1 MKKYTFLIVVML
13 ATLSVLAQNRQQ
25 IRPDWLL
32 YKPVAGNSTYE
43 YVVEHG
49 VGLTES
55 AAHEEAITRIH
66 QYYTRRLGQG
76 INSTDTGVVL
86 QNETYNIPFRKVCE
100 YTEKEKDGTYIVYVL
115 CQVAVRGDVVPRFDE
130 YTSCNSIR
138 EYKNYLQKKNI
149 TATVASVFVP
159 GAGQMIKG
167 HYGSGVATLLGEVSL
182 ISGAVTS
189 YYIAQNQRDIMN
201 SFDVSSSSYNTAY
214 KNYKVCRT
222 TYITCLSTAGA
233 LYVYNLIR
241 TFTMKQKF
249 HNRNLSFSPAL
260 IPIENS
266 MSAGFSLTLKF

>member
-1 MKKYTFLIVVML
+1 MKKFSFLVVALL
-13 ATLSVLAQNRQQ
+13 ATLSAWAQNRQQ

-55 AAHEEAITRIH
+55 AALEEAINRIH

-76 INSTDTGVVL
+76 INSTDAGVVL

-115 CQVAVRGDVVPRFDE
+115 CQVAVRGNVAPRFDE

-149 TATVASVFVP
+149 TATVASAFVP

-167 HYGSGVATLLGEVSL
+167 HYGSGIATLSGEVLL
-182 ISGAVTS
+182 IGGAVAS
-189 YYIAQNQRDIMN
+189 YYVAQNQMGIMN

-214 KNYKVCRT
+214 KNYKACRT

-233 LYVYNLIR
+233 LYVYSLIR
-241 TFTMKQKF
+241 TFTMKQKY
-249 HNRNLSFSPAL
+249 HNRNLSLSPAF
-260 IPIENS
+260 IPIENN
-266 MSAGFSLTLKF
+266 MSAGGALTLKF